1 MAIFLRNFFGDP
13 DEEEY
18 DNVEANTE
26 AAVNNSNGKVVSMR
40 GSHVAKENSKIALYQ
55 PRLYSD
61 VQEIAD
67 ELLANRAVIVNF
79 TQMDNGD
86 AKRLIDFLN
95 GTVYAI
101 DGNIKRIGEQI
112 FLCTPSNFDVE
123 GDLATNAAADQS
135 NSL

>member
-1 MAIFLRNFFGDP
+1 MANFLRNFFGDP
-13 DEEEY
+13 DEEY
-18 DNVEANTE
+18 DNVENNQE
-26 AAVNNSNGKVVSMR
+26 AVVNNSNGKVVAMH
-40 GSHVAKENSKIALYQ
+40 GPHAVKENSKIALYQ

-67 ELLANRAVIVNF
+67 ELLANRAVIINF
-79 TQMDNGD
+79 TQMDSGE

-112 FLCTPSNFDVE
+112 FLCTPRNFDVE
-123 GDLATNAAADQS
+123 GELSTQASTDQAS
-135 NSL
+135 NL

>member
-1 MAIFLRNFFGDP
+1 MANFLRNFFGDP
-13 DEEEY
+13 DEEDY
-18 DNVEANTE
+18 DNVESNTE
-26 AAVNNSNGKVVSMR
+26 AAVNNSNGKVVSMH
-40 GSHVAKENSKIALYQ
+40 GSRVTRENSKIALYQ

-79 TQMDNGD
+79 TQMKNDD

-112 FLCTPSNFDVE
+112 FLCTPRNFEVE
-123 GDLATNAAADQS
+123 GDLATNTAADQS
-135 NSL
+135 NNL